1 MGEIDKYTQGVGVV
15 DVGINGKEGM
25 DWVNVNQDRDKW
37 QAVYFHKVQG
47 IS

>member
-1 MGEIDKYTQGVGVV
+1 
-15 DVGINGKEGM
+15 M

-47 IS
+47 ISWLAEVLLASEGRLCTMEWAS